1 MKKFCFKL
9 IVIAAVLLITSTSTM
24 ASSARE
30 DIASDLRHAVDERNQ
45 WPHLLGKSVSE
56 VTKTIKEE
64 RPELHVVEV
73 PQNSMVTMDMR
84 FDRVRIFSDVNGN
97 VVKPPRVG

>member
-1 MKKFCFKL
+1 MRNLSFKL
-9 IVIAAVLLITSTSTM
+9 IFIAALLLLTSASTM
-24 ASSARE
+24 ASHEKE
-30 DIASDLRHAVDERNQ
+30 DAASDVLHKVDERSH
-45 WPHLLGKSVSE
+45 WPHLVGKSVSE
-56 VTKTIKEE
+56 VLKTIKEE

-84 FDRVRIFSDVNGN
+84 FDRVRIFSDVYGN

>member
-1 MKKFCFKL
+1 MKTSCLNLFL
-9 IVIAAVLLITSTSTM
+9 ITVVLLATPALTM
-24 ASSARE
+24 ASTTPE
-30 DIASDLRHAVDERNQ
+30 DTSSEERSH
-45 WPHLLGKSVSE
+45 WPHLLGKSVGE
-56 VTKTIKEE
+56 VTKAIKEE

-97 VVKPPRVG
+97 VVKPPRIG

>member
-1 MKKFCFKL
+1 
-9 IVIAAVLLITSTSTM
+9 M
-24 ASSARE
+24 ASPAKE
-30 DIASDLRHAVDERNQ
+30 DVASGVLHKVDERSH
-45 WPHLLGKSVSE
+45 WPHLVGRTVSE

-84 FDRVRIFSDVNGN
+84 FDRVRIFSDVYGN
-97 VVKPPRVG
+97 VVKPPRIG

>member
-1 MKKFCFKL
+1 MRNFSFKL
-9 IVIAAVLLITSTSTM
+9 IFIAALLLLTSASTM
-24 ASSARE
+24 ASHAKE
-30 DIASDLRHAVDERNQ
+30 DVASDVLHKVDERSH
-45 WPHLLGKSVSE
+45 WPHLVGKSVSE
-56 VTKTIKEE
+56 VLKTIKEE

-84 FDRVRIFSDVNGN
+84 FDRVRIFSDVYGN